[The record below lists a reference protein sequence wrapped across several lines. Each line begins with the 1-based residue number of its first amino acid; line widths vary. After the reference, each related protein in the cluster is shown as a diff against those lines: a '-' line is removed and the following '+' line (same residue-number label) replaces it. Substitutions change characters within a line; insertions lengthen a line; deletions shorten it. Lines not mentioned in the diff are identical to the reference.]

1 YMKGTIEEV
10 VEAARGESGGGGG
23 GGGDGEKAEEG
34 VDQAQEAVD
43 QAKEALEQAK
53 GAGGEEGDEDEGGGA
68 GGCGGGG
75 DGDDGGVGSIGI
87 LANHA
92 PLMAILE
99 PTELRLYKS
108 ESDIV
113 RFAQGEGY
121 LQVVDNSALV
131 LVEEA
136 MDPDSLD
143 RSDLET
149 RLREARESLDQSEE

>member
-1 YMKGTIEEV
+1 VARTKFRAEV
-10 VEAARGESGGGGG
+10 LTPEGQVFDDEVEMVSTRTGI
-23 GGGDGEKAEEG
+23 
-34 VDQAQEAVD
+34 
-43 QAKEALEQAK
+43 
-53 GAGGEEGDEDEGGGA
+53 
-68 GGCGGGG
+68 
-75 DGDDGGVGSIGI
+75 GSIGI

-136 MDPDSLD
+136 EDPEKLD

-149 RLREARESLDQSEE
+149 RLKEARESLEHAEEGSQEREHAARNVRRWEAFLELAG

>member
-1 YMKGTIEEV
+1 MARNSFPVEV
-10 VEAARGESGGGGG
+10 LTP
-23 GGGDGEKAEEG
+23 EG
-34 VDQAQEAVD
+34 KVF
-43 QAKEALEQAK
+43 
-53 GAGGEEGDEDEGGGA
+53 EDE
-68 GGCGGGG
+68 
-75 DGDDGGVGSIGI
+75 VEMVSTRTVTGSIGV

-108 ESDIV
+108 DNDVV

-136 MDPDSLD
+136 IAPDDID
-143 RSDLET
+143 RSAFEA
-149 RLREARESLDQSEE
+149 RLKEAREAAERAEEGSEERARAEREVKRYEAFLQVTSG

>member
-1 YMKGTIEEV
+1 VARTKFRAEV
-10 VEAARGESGGGGG
+10 LTPEGQVFDDEVEMVSTRT
-23 GGGDGEKAEEG
+23 
-34 VDQAQEAVD
+34 
-43 QAKEALEQAK
+43 
-53 GAGGEEGDEDEGGGA
+53 
-68 GGCGGGG
+68 
-75 DGDDGGVGSIGI
+75 GVGSIGI

-108 ESDIV
+108 ESDVV

-136 MDPDSLD
+136 EAPDKLD
-143 RSDLET
+143 RSDIET
-149 RLREARESLDQSEE
+149 RLKDARESLEHSEEGSQEREHAERNIRRWEAFLEIAGGS

>member
-1 YMKGTIEEV
+1 MARTKFRAEV
-10 VEAARGESGGGGG
+10 LTPEGQVFDDEVEMVSTRT
-23 GGGDGEKAEEG
+23 
-34 VDQAQEAVD
+34 
-43 QAKEALEQAK
+43 
-53 GAGGEEGDEDEGGGA
+53 
-68 GGCGGGG
+68 
-75 DGDDGGVGSIGI
+75 GVGSIGI

-99 PTELRLYKS
+99 PTELRLYRS

-136 MDPDSLD
+136 EDPDGLD

-149 RLREARESLDQSEE
+149 RLKEARESVEQSEEGSQEREHAERNVRRWEAFLEIAGGG

>member
-1 YMKGTIEEV
+1 VAHAKFRAEV
-10 VEAARGESGGGGG
+10 LTPEGQVFDDEVEMVSTRT
-23 GGGDGEKAEEG
+23 
-34 VDQAQEAVD
+34 
-43 QAKEALEQAK
+43 
-53 GAGGEEGDEDEGGGA
+53 
-68 GGCGGGG
+68 
-75 DGDDGGVGSIGI
+75 GVGSIGI

-108 ESDIV
+108 DSDVV

-121 LQVVDNSALV
+121 LQVVDNSALL

-136 MDPDSLD
+136 EDPDKLD

-149 RLREARESLDQSEE
+149 RLEEARESLEQAEEGSQEREHAERNVRRWEAFLEIAGSGS